1 MSSLYLLLADGRF
14 PGGGY
19 AHSGG
24 LEAAVADGSVR
35 DTITLR
41 SFAQGKLTTTGLV
54 DGWFAAAACRG
65 CDLGWLHAEYEARV
79 VVPSLRNASAQLARG
94 LRRLAAPLWPI
105 PAASATVAADPAVVP
120 EQYPV
125 LLGAVARVAG
135 LDPAAAAHLA
145 VHGVLMGVLT
155 AAPKLFAIDMADA
168 ITIAARL
175 APLADGVAQ
184 EATDADDPPAVGAPL
199 QDRRAHAHAS
209 REVRL
214 FAS

>member
-24 LEAAVADGSVR
+24 LEAAVTDGGVHNAAS
-35 DTITLR
+35 LR
-41 SFAQGKLTTTGLV
+41 VFAQGKLTTTGLL

-65 CDLGWLHAEYEARV
+65 GDLAWLHAEYEARV
-79 VVPSLRNASAQLARG
+79 VVPSLRNASMQLARG
-94 LRRLAAPLWPI
+94 LRRVTATLWLLP
-105 PAASATVAADPAVVP
+105 PPTPC

-125 LLGAVARVAG
+125 LLGAVAERAG
-135 LDPAAAAHLA
+135 LGAAEAAHLA
-145 VHGVLMGVLT
+145 VHGVLLGVLT
-155 AAPKLFAIDMADA
+155 AAPKLFAIDMAE
-168 ITIAARL
+168 TIAIAAEL
-175 APLADGVAQ
+175 APLADAVAQ
-184 EATDADDPPAVGAPL
+184 EATAANNPPAVGAPL
-199 QDRRAHAHAS
+199 QDLRAQQHAS